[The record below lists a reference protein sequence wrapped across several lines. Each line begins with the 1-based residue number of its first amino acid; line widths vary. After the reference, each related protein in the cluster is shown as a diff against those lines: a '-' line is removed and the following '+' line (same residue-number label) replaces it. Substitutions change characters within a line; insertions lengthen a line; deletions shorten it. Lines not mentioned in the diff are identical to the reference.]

1 MTPAQITPQLAG
13 SEHDSDGHLVG
24 LAYDS
29 TPSCQRRP
37 VNTATHNFFFATP
50 KETEMN
56 PNLTTH
62 RDQSITLP
70 HGGAESILSTNKVIR
85 NTYLLLSMT
94 LAFAAVTAATSVAL
108 RLPHP
113 GIILTLIGFFG
124 LLFAVHKLKDSGWGI
139 LAVFA
144 MTGFMGYTLGPII
157 SRYLGLPNGGEIVMQ
172 AMGGTAAIFI
182 GLSAYAVTTKKD
194 FSFMGGFLMV
204 GILLAFLAGLAAIFF
219 QIPALSLTVSAAF
232 VLLMSGLI
240 LYETSNIIH
249 GGETNYVLAT
259 VTLFVSIFNL
269 FTSLLQLL
277 GFINSNE

>member
-1 MTPAQITPQLAG
+1 
-13 SEHDSDGHLVG
+13 
-24 LAYDS
+24 
-29 TPSCQRRP
+29 
-37 VNTATHNFFFATP
+37 
-50 KETEMN
+50 MN
-56 PNLTTH
+56 LNLTPNREQAIALP
-62 RDQSITLP
+62 RD
-70 HGGAESILSTNKVIR
+70 GAESVLATNKVIR
-85 NTYLLLSMT
+85 NTYMLLSLT
-94 LAFAAVTAATSVAL
+94 LAFSAVTAAVSVAL
-108 RLPHP
+108 NLPHP
-113 GIILTLIGFFG
+113 GIIITLIGYFG

-139 LAVFA
+139 LAVFTL
-144 MTGFMGYTLGPII
+144 TGFMGYTLGPVI
-157 SRYLGLPNGGEIVMQ
+157 SRYLGMPNGGEIVMQ

-204 GILLAFLAGLAAIFF
+204 GILLAFLAGLGAIFF

-277 GFINSNE
+277 GFMNGDD

>member
-1 MTPAQITPQLAG
+1 MNLNTQREQAIALPRGGEQSVLA
-13 SEHDSDGHLVG
+13 
-24 LAYDS
+24 A
-29 TPSCQRRP
+29 
-37 VNTATHNFFFATP
+37 
-50 KETEMN
+50 
-56 PNLTTH
+56 
-62 RDQSITLP
+62 
-70 HGGAESILSTNKVIR
+70 NKVIR

-94 LAFAAVTAATSVAL
+94 LAFSAVTAAASVAL
-108 RLPHP
+108 KLPHP

-204 GILLAFLAGLAAIFF
+204 GILLAFLAGLAAIFLE
-219 QIPALSLTVSAAF
+219 IPALSLTVSAAF

-277 GFINSNE
+277 GFMNGDD